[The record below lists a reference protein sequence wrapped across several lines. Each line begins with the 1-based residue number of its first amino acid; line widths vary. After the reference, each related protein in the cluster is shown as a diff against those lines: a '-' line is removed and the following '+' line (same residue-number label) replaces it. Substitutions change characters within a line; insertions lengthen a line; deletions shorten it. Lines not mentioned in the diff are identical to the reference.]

1 MHDFLALLK
10 KMGIRRKYV
19 FLLILRA
26 PFDAL
31 RTRMLAGL
39 MKTTFLCLETG
50 DTNRLLMK
58 CLIYGLLCALLF
70 LYNGTIW
77 SVYAAFV
84 AKAEVLLQKMLLQK
98 ILSLPFRQI
107 TDSSGGSWLTKL
119 NADVQAAGMMMNG
132 PLNVPHAVVAVINT
146 TLSSVLL
153 LRSNLLLAA
162 ATWGF
167 ILPHLLLHYRLVWKH
182 MPRLKKISL
191 NAMSENTSAI
201 KPLITEADT
210 ILLYDA
216 DELMLKHY
224 EKSSRELMKANMRM
238 HIRSAVGDAILK
250 LFGISGYF
258 FLLVVGYHLI
268 STGTIVFPDL
278 MYCFQMRGSV
288 LAGISMLV
296 ASCNN
301 IKTNWVCVKRI
312 HDTLSM

>member
-1 MHDFLALLK
+1 
-10 KMGIRRKYV
+10 
-19 FLLILRA
+19 
-26 PFDAL
+26 
-31 RTRMLAGL
+31 MLAGL

-50 DTNRLLMK
+50 DSNHLLLK

-77 SVYAAFV
+77 SAYAAFV
-84 AKAEVLLQKMLLQK
+84 AKTEALLQKMLLQK
-98 ILSLPFRQI
+98 ILNLPFRQI
-107 TDSSGGSWLTKL
+107 TAFSGGTWLTKL

-132 PLNVPHAVVAVINT
+132 PLNVPHVVVAVINT

-153 LRSNLLLAA
+153 LRSSLLLAA
-162 ATWGF
+162 AAWGF

-182 MPRLKKISL
+182 MPHLKEVSL
-191 NAMSENTSAI
+191 AAMSENTSAI
-201 KPLITEADT
+201 KPLIADADT

-216 DELMLKHY
+216 GELMLKQCA
-224 EKSSRELMKANMRM
+224 KSSMKLMKANMRM
-238 HIRSAVGDAILK
+238 HIRSAVGDVILR

-258 FLLVVGYHLI
+258 FLLVLGYHLI
-268 STGTIVFPDL
+268 SIGTIDFPDL

-296 ASCNN
+296 ASFNN

-312 HDTLSM
+312 YDTLSM